1 MWLHA
6 GLIHLASNMWGLV
19 QAGFMA
25 EKVHGWHVVLFL
37 YVASGLMGNVV
48 SAVFVPANVTVGASG
63 AVFGLFGALWGGVAT
78 ARRPLA
84 AAHTLPT
91 RRAPG
96 EKICSNSNIP
106 RERGIQGPASPLSL
120 GIGRC

>member
-63 AVFGLFGALWGGVAT
+63 AVFSLFGALWGGARAPLPPHTLCQLVALQ
-78 ARRPLA
+78 ARRSA
-84 AAHTLPT
+84 RT
-91 RRAPG
+91 RTYPG
-96 EKICSNSNIP
+96 T
-106 RERGIQGPASPLSL
+106 GA
-120 GIGRC
+120 